1 VQSLDLSDGLPLLA
15 RQVLLQSL
23 GRDKAAVPDVE
34 RREFP
39 RSDLSAYSFVRPILR
54 RAAASSI
61 EYASGS
67 IGTSCFFREVT
78 DSPLSYG
85 EPVKFVSYR
94 RSSP

>member
-39 RSDLSAYSFVRPILR
+39 RSDLRIQLCPPDPQASSSFVDRVRKQLD
-54 RAAASSI
+54 
-61 EYASGS
+61 
-67 IGTSCFFREVT
+67 GTSCFFREVT